1 VTHSDFIRSKIDN
14 APTSAGVY
22 LMKNA
27 KGKVFYI
34 GKAKN
39 LRNRLRSYF
48 SGSDTRAFVLLLDR
62 LLVDIEVIL
71 TPSEQEAL
79 IVEND
84 LIKEHRPKHNI
95 KLVDDKRYLCLR
107 LDTRKEYPRV
117 EIRRTFKRDGARYF
131 GPYSSATSIRQ
142 TLNILN
148 RYFQLRTC
156 TDHVLNNRSRPCLQY
171 QIKRCPAPCV
181 YDLSD
186 GSYSKNV
193 DATLAFLD
201 GRHDTLVDALKTEMN
216 AKSAEQDYEDA
227 ARLRDQLKAIERT
240 LQKQDLINPDF
251 MDRDIIGVYREGP
264 AIEIHVLMSRG
275 GRVFGAQRCS
285 VEDSELPTHEVLTD
299 FLSRYY
305 QSTVNFPAEVL
316 LPEKVEWADEV
327 ADLVTQ
333 RAGRRV
339 ALIHPQRGRKRRLID
354 MAHQN
359 AHQAFQ
365 DKVREQGAAQTAVD
379 KLQRV
384 LHLRLPPIK
393 MECFDISHF
402 QGSQIVASC
411 VSFQAGVPNKSGY
424 RRYKIRSTKNQDDFQ
439 SMYEVVSR
447 RARRGLEKD
456 DLPDLMIIDG
466 GLGQLGAARA
476 ALDDHGIN
484 HLDLI
489 ALAKARSPAEPGKST
504 SANPRAFE
512 RVFLEGRKNPVVLR
526 PNSSELFMLTRARDE
541 AHRFAVEYHRSTR
554 RKQTH
559 ASVLD
564 AIPGVGPT
572 RKRKLLK
579 SFGSLHRLEEASEA
593 EIAEIVG
600 PKIAREI
607 MCNLPIKPKG

>member
-1 VTHSDFIRSKIDN
+1 
-14 APTSAGVY
+14 
-22 LMKNA
+22 MKNA

-39 LRNRLRSYF
+39 LRNRLKSYF

-62 LLVDIEVIL
+62 LLADIEVIL
-71 TPSEQEAL
+71 TPTEQEAL

-107 LDTRKEYPRV
+107 LDTRKDYPRM
-117 EIRRTFKRDGARYF
+117 EIRRSFKRDGARYF

-193 DATLAFLD
+193 EATIAFLD
-201 GRHDTLVDALKTEMN
+201 GRHETLIEKLEQEMKEKAAALE
-216 AKSAEQDYEDA
+216 YEDA
-227 ARLRDQLKAIERT
+227 ARIRDQLKAIRRT
-240 LQKQDLINPDF
+240 LEKQDLINPDF
-251 MDRDIIGVYREGP
+251 MDRDIIGIYREGP

-285 VEDSELPTHEVLTD
+285 LDDSELPTQEVLTD

-305 QSTVNFPAEVL
+305 QTTHNFPTEVL
-316 LPEKVEWADEV
+316 IPEDVDWAEEV
-327 ADLVTQ
+327 GQLITQ

-339 ALIHPQRGRKRRLID
+339 VLMHPKRGRKRRLID

-359 AHQAFQ
+359 ARQAFQ

-379 KLQRV
+379 KLQRA
-384 LHLRLPPIK
+384 LHLRLPPIR

-402 QGSQIVASC
+402 QGSEIVASC
-411 VSFQAGVPNKSGY
+411 VSFQAGVPHKGGY
-424 RRYKIRSTKNQDDFQ
+424 RRYKIRSTTTQDDFQ
-439 SMYEVVSR
+439 SMYEVISR

-456 DLPDLMIIDG
+456 DLPDLMVIDG
-466 GLGQLGAARA
+466 GRGQLGAARA

-489 ALAKARSPAEPGKST
+489 ALAKARQASSEVDKSSSPKI
-504 SANPRAFE
+504 RAFE

-541 AHRFAVEYHRSTR
+541 AHRFAVEYNRSAR
-554 RKQTH
+554 RKKAH
-559 ASVLD
+559 SSILD
-564 AIPGVGPT
+564 EIPGIGPA

-579 SFGSLHRLEEASEA
+579 SFGSIQRLEKASEK
-593 EIAEIVG
+593 EIAKTVG
-600 PKIAREI
+600 PKIARLI
-607 MCNLPIKPKG
+607 HAKLHPQPKG